1 MKELWTTEK
10 AHTVRRVFNAVQELN
25 ALVRQAVDLG
35 LDIRIE
41 AIPTATCNA
50 RYDWV
55 ECHANQPITDFD
67 IP

>member
-1 MKELWTTEK
+1 
-10 AHTVRRVFNAVQELN
+10 VFNAVQELN

>member
-10 AHTVRRVFNAVQELN
+10 AHAVRRVFNAVQELN
-25 ALVRQAVDLG
+25 ILLQQAAELG
-35 LDIRIE
+35 LHIRIK
-41 AIPTATCNA
+41 AIPVATCNN

-55 ECHANQPITDFD
+55 ECRASQPITDFD